1 MRREITD
8 FPDIVIP
15 DDGILREDSI
25 LDHFEN
31 AHPLEVDVGSGK
43 GRFLLARA
51 AEHPDTNYW
60 GIERQYAR
68 VYRTAKKAHRRG
80 LQNVRVAR
88 VEAVNGIA
96 TLLPDACVTSFYIFF
111 PDPWPKRRHHRRRL
125 ICPPFMDLLD
135 QKLMDQGCV
144 HFATD
149 HQDYADVV
157 ERVFADDERFVS
169 IEPFQPTHAE
179 RTDFEVLF
187 TGLSKPIRRLSIRKQ
202 PEPSP
207 KDFPHFLRDNRAGD
221 PSASSG

>member
-1 MRREITD
+1 MRRVITD

-51 AEHPDTNYW
+51 AENPDTNYW

-88 VEAVNGIA
+88 VEAVNGITA
-96 TLLPDACVTSFYIFF
+96 LLPDASVSTFYIFF

-125 ICPPFMDLLD
+125 ICPPFMDLLNR
-135 QKLMDQGCV
+135 KLTDQGCV
-144 HFATD
+144 HFASD
-149 HQDYADVV
+149 HQDYAEVV
-157 ERVFADDERFVS
+157 ARVFAEDERFAS
-169 IEPFQPTHAE
+169 IEPFQPTDTE
-179 RTDFEVLF
+179 RSDFEVLF
-187 TGLSKPIRRLSIRKQ
+187 RGLSKPISRLSVRKQ
-202 PEPSP
+202 AMDCP
-207 KDFPHFLRDNRAGD
+207 A
-221 PSASSG
+221 